1 MMDYYTHGELDWQQ
15 KALDTLQDIL
25 PSLWLGPK
33 HPILPSVW
41 RSAPKGLQINLQ
53 RNAMALPDI
62 TTESTGQTNV
72 PVYCSALDFCPSCK
86 STIAELC
93 HTNELVTY

>member
-1 MMDYYTHGELDWQQ
+1 
-15 KALDTLQDIL
+15 
-25 PSLWLGPK
+25 
-33 HPILPSVW
+33 
-41 RSAPKGLQINLQ
+41 
-53 RNAMALPDI
+53 MALPDI

-93 HTNELVTY
+93 HTNELVTYWDFPEHFCPVCSLFPPEREISCSEWKKQLSFQTYFAIINHDSSTSGETK

>member
-1 MMDYYTHGELDWQQ
+1 
-15 KALDTLQDIL
+15 
-25 PSLWLGPK
+25 
-33 HPILPSVW
+33 
-41 RSAPKGLQINLQ
+41 
-53 RNAMALPDI
+53 MALPDI